1 MSCQSGCFLL
11 ASHCKIIL
19 AVKLPGLRCWV
30 ISSYGI
36 DQIALQLHSYKPRPI
51 QDLSGLT
58 SAYGQ
63 LLSTCQ
69 EREFIWE
76 FWAKFPQD
84 YFSRWFL
91 TFIMQA
97 ERHVKISSVQLKQST
112 ITQTFVPTSS
122 RIGHFIKNCI
132 LTYFISTCKLLG
144 NI

>member
-19 AVKLPGLRCWV
+19 AVILPGLRCWV

-36 DQIALQLHSYKPRPI
+36 DQNCITAAQVQNKANPRSFRLNI
-51 QDLSGLT
+51 SIRT
-58 SAYGQ
+58 
-63 LLSTCQ
+63 LSTCQ

-97 ERHVKISSVQLKQST
+97 ERHVKISSVQLKQRT

-122 RIGHFIKNCI
+122 KIGHFVKNCI